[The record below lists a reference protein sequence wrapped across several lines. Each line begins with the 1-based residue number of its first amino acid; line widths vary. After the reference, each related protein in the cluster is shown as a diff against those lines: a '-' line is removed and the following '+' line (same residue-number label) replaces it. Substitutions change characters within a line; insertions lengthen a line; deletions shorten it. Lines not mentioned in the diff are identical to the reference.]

1 MGQGNSHDG
10 YLVGHSGAMPNSE
23 TLLQNH
29 KPISS
34 HTNKENAHWF
44 QGDENCRYKFPL
56 KRSKYGKKVTLLG
69 RDGVVQNMFQL
80 K

>member
-1 MGQGNSHDG
+1 MKILPYSYHCKMGQGNSHDG

-34 HTNKENAHWF
+34 HTNKENAH
-44 QGDENCRYKFPL
+44 
-56 KRSKYGKKVTLLG
+56 
-69 RDGVVQNMFQL
+69 
-80 K
+80 